1 MTEPTPDAAPDEA
14 PDETP
19 DVALTDAAAAI
30 GDSPKSTRLLAL
42 VDGSHYSASVCDHA
56 AWIARRADASVH
68 LVHLFSRRSL
78 AGGEQNLSGS
88 IGLGARTALL
98 NELADLDAR
107 KAKLAQRRGRAI
119 LADAGERIEAAGA
132 GHVTRSLRHGELV
145 ETLAE
150 LEREAGLLVIGKRG
164 ENAGPEAQHLG
175 SNLERAI
182 RATTKPVLVASR
194 AFREPE
200 RFLIAFDG
208 GRSALEAVDFIA
220 ARPRYADLDCHLLS
234 TGQVD
239 RTRRRQLEGA
249 AETLRAGGFTVT
261 ADHVDGP
268 PETTISAEV
277 EKRGAD
283 LVIMGAYGHSRLRNM
298 IIGSTTTAV
307 LTACRLPILLFR

>member
-1 MTEPTPDAAPDEA
+1 MPDEIADA
-14 PDETP
+14 PSDADADAE
-19 DVALTDAAAAI
+19 VALTDAAAAI
-30 GDSPKSTRLLAL
+30 GDSPKATRLLAL

-68 LVHLFSRRSL
+68 LVHLISRRSL

-107 KAKLAQRRGRAI
+107 KARLAQRRGRAI
-119 LADAGERIEAAGA
+119 LADAGDRLDALGA
-132 GHVTRSLRHGELV
+132 GHVTASLRHGELV

-150 LEREAGLLVIGKRG
+150 LERDADLLVIGKRG
-164 ENAGPEAQHLG
+164 ENAGLDAQHLG

-182 RATTKPVLVASR
+182 RSTAKPVLVASR

-234 TGQVD
+234 AGSAD
-239 RTRRRQLEGA
+239 RTRLRQLEGA
-249 AETLRAGGFTVT
+249 AETLREAGFTVT
-261 ADHVDGP
+261 ADHVDGA
-268 PETTISAEV
+268 PETTIAAEV
-277 EKRGAD
+277 DRRGAD
-283 LVIMGAYGHSRLRNM
+283 LVIMGAYGHSRIRNL
-298 IIGSTTTAV
+298 IIGSTTTALV
-307 LTACRLPILLFR
+307 TACRLPILLFR